1 MKHAYTAEQKAIIR
15 AYKLADSRLAR
26 IRCRYFGD
34 NAGRYRMVDKSPTY
48 AQYKAAVQTYDAA
61 VAALVAQA
69 PQYLY
74 E

>member
-1 MKHAYTAEQKAIIR
+1 MKHAYTAEQKAVIR
-15 AYKLADSRLAR
+15 AYRLASSRLAR

-34 NAGRYRMVDKSPTY
+34 TAGRYRMVNKSPTY
-48 AQYKAAVQTYDAA
+48 AQYKTAVETYDAA
-61 VAALVAQA
+61 VATLVEQA

>member
-1 MKHAYTAEQKAIIR
+1 MKHAYTAEQKAVIR
-15 AYKLADSRLAR
+15 AYRLAESRKHR

-48 AQYKAAVQTYDAA
+48 AQYKAAMEAYDAA
-61 VAALVAQA
+61 VATLVEKA
-69 PQYLY
+69 PQFLY